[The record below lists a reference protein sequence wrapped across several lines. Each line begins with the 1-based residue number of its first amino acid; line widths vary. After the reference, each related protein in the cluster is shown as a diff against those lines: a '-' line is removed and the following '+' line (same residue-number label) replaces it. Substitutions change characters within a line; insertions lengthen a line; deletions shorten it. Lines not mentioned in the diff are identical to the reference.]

1 MFYNTAGKINRIFLS
16 ILQLTVT
23 VGDVND
29 VTPMFEPQSYLKS
42 VIEDIGELEPAG
54 DRKILTISAKD
65 DDEGDNAKIVY
76 TITKGNDEGVFS
88 DFIKIIGNE
97 CSSSLKSH

>member
-1 MFYNTAGKINRIFLS
+1 M
-16 ILQLTVT
+16 QLTVT
-23 VGDVND
+23 VLDVND

-42 VIEDIGELEPAG
+42 VMENIGELEPVE

-76 TITKGNDEGVFS
+76 TITT
-88 DFIKIIGNE
+88 GNE
-97 CSSSLKSH
+97 EGLFRDFMN

>member
-1 MFYNTAGKINRIFLS
+1 M
-16 ILQLTVT
+16 QLTVT
-23 VGDVND
+23 VLDVND

-42 VIEDIGELEPAG
+42 VMENIGELEPVE

-76 TITKGNDEGVFS
+76 TITTGNEEGLFS
-88 DFIKIIGNE
+88 DFMN
-97 CSSSLKSH
+97 